1 MFLGAKI
8 RTFSHSH
15 NTLDMSFYIPNVWYA
30 KKILAESEDF
40 LSGIKEALDAALRCL
55 LKLFRTYFY
64 FRNLLVGRQELVEL

>member
-30 KKILAESEDF
+30 KKSSRKARIFCQVYRKRLM
-40 LSGIKEALDAALRCL
+40 LRL
-55 LKLFRTYFY
+55 GVFSNSSVRISISVIFS
-64 FRNLLVGRQELVEL
+64 